1 MKAPI
6 LGLAVATAAFA
17 GSSIYLWQQL
27 DEERPRDAQV
37 EQKAKELGARLA
49 DVERVRAQFAQNRMK
64 VSGDYTTGVLN
75 EAHPVGAVPQS
86 APGDKV
92 AAAKPEDGAVWQVR
106 PADRSPAFRKMM
118 RSQIR
123 ANNKRVYAD

>member
-27 DEERPRDAQV
+27 DEERTRAAQV

-75 EAHPVGAVPQS
+75 EAHPVGAIPPPVPWEE
-86 APGDKV
+86 V
-92 AAAKPEDGAVWQVR
+92 AAAKPEAGAGWQGR
-106 PADRSPAFRKMM
+106 
-118 RSQIR
+118 
-123 ANNKRVYAD
+123 